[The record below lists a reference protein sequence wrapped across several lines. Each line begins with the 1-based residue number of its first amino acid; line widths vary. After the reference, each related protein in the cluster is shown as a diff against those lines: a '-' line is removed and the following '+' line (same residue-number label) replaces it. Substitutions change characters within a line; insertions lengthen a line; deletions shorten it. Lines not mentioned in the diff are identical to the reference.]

1 MLVELFYSSKKHIM
15 ILMMINCRR
24 FLLSN
29 LRGHHTISP
38 VALTVTKKKSYET
51 KKELVSEI
59 QDCCDKFAHIF
70 LIEVHNERNNLIKE
84 IRESWK
90 HSRYFI
96 MKNWSTFAPIKSI
109 VLWGMSYHWQLL
121 FYTLYL
127 PCFLFWRG
135 GVIRSPFFNS
145 WYCFDL
151 PMAKYSGLI
160 LYTNLKW
167 WILFNSIC
175 VIKPSPKH
183 FDCTVPQ
190 ETKV

>member
-1 MLVELFYSSKKHIM
+1 MPVELFHSSKKYTM
-15 ILMMINCRR
+15 ILMMIYYRR
-24 FLLSN
+24 FLLSQS
-29 LRGHHTISP
+29 RRHHTISP

-96 MKNWSTFAPIKSI
+96 MKNWSTFASIKSI
-109 VLWGMSYHWQLL
+109 VLWSVSYHWQLL
-121 FYTLYL
+121 FYHLYL

-135 GVIRSPFFNS
+135 RVIRS
-145 WYCFDL
+145 L
-151 PMAKYSGLI
+151 L
-160 LYTNLKW
+160 L
-167 WILFNSIC
+167 
-175 VIKPSPKH
+175 
-183 FDCTVPQ
+183 
-190 ETKV
+190 